1 MIESIADFLGFKPT
15 RLEQGVGLKQIGELN
30 RSKSRL
36 LALVIDEEDPY
47 SGYEIFIRKDET
59 MKGEARLW
67 FRNLLKI
74 TPYLGPDS
82 NNLIAKIEEIK
93 NLNKRKDFKSILAK
107 VKYILNNNNFSMD
120 YYIFRWS
127 CYEKIKSLFKLNKI
141 K

>member
-1 MIESIADFLGFKPT
+1 M
-15 RLEQGVGLKQIGELN
+15 EQGVGLKQLGELD

-36 LALVIDEEDPY
+36 LALVIDEEGPY
-47 SGYEIFIRKDET
+47 SGYEIFVLKDET
-59 MKGEARLW
+59 MKGKARLW

-74 TPYLGPDS
+74 TLYLGPDS
-82 NNLIAKIEEIK
+82 NNLITQIEEIK

-107 VKYILNNNNFSMD
+107 DKYILNNKNFSMD